1 MKAVSMMVE
10 AGSVIAWKKYSL
22 LKEVWAWLRRKEL
35 PHNRFT
41 IIPSRTELILINNAG
56 KADFNAAIYEPIR
69 KYSKVESSKLSILC
83 KDSGYNNE
91 DWVDTANIINL
102 VRPNTFAG
110 STTLNTC
117 RYYKKVALHEKLDEY
132 IY

>member
-1 MKAVSMMVE
+1 MKAVAMMIE

-35 PHNRFT
+35 PYNRFT
-41 IIPSRTELILINNAG
+41 IIPGRTGLILINDTGIN
-56 KADFNAAIYEPIR
+56 FNAAIYEPIR
-69 KYSKVESSKLSILC
+69 KYSKVESNKLNILC

-110 STTLNTC
+110 PTTLNTC
-117 RYYKKVALHEKLDEY
+117 RYYKKVELYEKLDEY

>member
-1 MKAVSMMVE
+1 M
-10 AGSVIAWKKYSL
+10 
-22 LKEVWAWLRRKEL
+22 
-35 PHNRFT
+35 
-41 IIPSRTELILINNAG
+41 INDTGIN
-56 KADFNAAIYEPIR
+56 FYAAIYEPIR
-69 KYSKVESSKLSILC
+69 KYSKVESNKLNILC

-110 STTLNTC
+110 PTTLNTC
-117 RYYKKVALHEKLDEY
+117 RYYKKVELYEKLDEY

>member
-1 MKAVSMMVE
+1 MKAVSMMIE
-10 AGSVIAWKKYSL
+10 AGSVISWKKYSL
-22 LKEVWAWLRRKEL
+22 LKEIWAWLRRKEL

-41 IIPSRTELILINNAG
+41 IIPNRTELILINDTGAT
-56 KADFNAAIYEPIR
+56 FNAVIYEPIR
-69 KYSKVESSKLSILC
+69 KYSRLESNKLSVLC
-83 KDSGYNNE
+83 KDCNYNNE

-110 STTLNTC
+110 PTTLNTC
-117 RYYKKVALHEKLDEY
+117 RYYKKVELHEKLDEY